1 MTLLDWAIIMAG
13 KNNALKKE
21 TKIYVAGHRGMVGAA
36 IVKALASEGF
46 LNIITKSKPEL
57 DLTNQESVRNF
68 FDLERPEIVYLAA
81 AKVGGIYAN
90 NQFPAEFIYQNLM
103 IEANVIHQAWH
114 FGVNRLL
121 FLGSSCIYPK
131 NAKQPIKEDALLTAP
146 LEQTNEPYAIAKIS
160 GIKLCESYNRQYGV
174 DFRSAMPT
182 NLYGPG
188 DNYHEENSHVIPSLI
203 LRFHKA
209 KIRNDSSIKVWGS
222 GTPSREFLH
231 VDDIATACIHIM
243 NLSKET
249 YKLNTQE
256 MQSHINV
263 GFGEDVKIIELAELI
278 KDIVGFKGQIL
289 FDKSKPDGTPK
300 KLMDSSLLNSLGWK
314 PAIKLSDG
322 LKATYEN
329 FLKTTYK

>member
-1 MTLLDWAIIMAG
+1 
-13 KNNALKKE
+13 
-21 TKIYVAGHRGMVGAA
+21 
-36 IVKALASEGF
+36 
-46 LNIITKSKPEL
+46 
-57 DLTNQESVRNF
+57 
-68 FDLERPEIVYLAA
+68 VYLAA

-90 NQFPAEFIYQNLM
+90 NQYPAEFIYQNLM

-131 NAKQPIKEDALLTAP
+131 HAKQPIKEDALLTAP

-322 LKATYEN
+322 LKSTYEN

>member
-1 MTLLDWAIIMAG
+1 MAD

-90 NQFPAEFIYQNLM
+90 NQYPAEFIYQNLM

-131 NAKQPIKEDALLTAP
+131 HAKQPIKEDALLTAP

-209 KIRNDSSIKVWGS
+209 KIRNDSLIKVWGS

-231 VDDIATACIHIM
+231 VDDIATACLHIM

-289 FDKSKPDGTPK
+289 FDKSKPDGKPK

-314 PAIKLSDG
+314 PAIKLIDG
-322 LKATYEN
+322 LKSTYEN